1 MERHKVRRL
10 LDFSFTM
17 KPSVTVNVPIR
28 EIVPLINNDSQNS
41 TANQQKCTSFKTV
54 KGVASAN
61 SPVTSS
67 QTAPQHPSTGDS
79 NCKKSDVS
87 SARLY
92 SETGSNPFVG
102 ASSSSG
108 LHNSKFPNKS
118 SSKNCH
124 RNFGVTTRQQQEQP
138 VKLVVVRLLSDS
150 TSCCYTTDETDISLS
165 PAIGRSLSTKSPANK
180 ANSLPRQL

>member
-1 MERHKVRRL
+1 MRRL
-10 LDFSFTM
+10 LDFSFTL
-17 KPSVTVNVPIR
+17 KPSVTVNMPMR

-54 KGVASAN
+54 IGVGSAN

-79 NCKKSDVS
+79 NNKKSGVP

-92 SETGSNPFVG
+92 NETGNPFVG
-102 ASSSSG
+102 ATSSSG
-108 LHNSKFPNKS
+108 LDNSKFPNKS

-124 RNFGVTTRQQQEQP
+124 RNFGVNRRQQQEQP

-165 PAIGRSLSTKSPANK
+165 PAIGRSLSTKSQANK